1 MERTNR
7 DAPTPVTVVGRP
19 LHCYACGYDR
29 FWQRS
34 AQLNTA
40 LATIF
45 NFDWTNPSATC
56 CICAQCGHIHWFL
69 PQEGGDSAVEAAT
82 LEPSP

>member
-7 DAPTPVTVVGRP
+7 DAPTTVAVVGRP
-19 LHCYACGYDR
+19 LHCYACGYDS

-40 LATIF
+40 LATLF
-45 NFDWTNPSATC
+45 NFD
-56 CICAQCGHIHWFL
+56 
-69 PQEGGDSAVEAAT
+69 
-82 LEPSP
+82 